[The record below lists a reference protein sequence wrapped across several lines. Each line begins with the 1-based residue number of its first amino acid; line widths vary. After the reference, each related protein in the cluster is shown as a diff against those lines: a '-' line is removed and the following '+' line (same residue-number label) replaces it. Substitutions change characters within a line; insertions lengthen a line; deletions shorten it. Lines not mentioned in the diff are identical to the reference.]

1 MCWKFNLSIHMSVVL
16 RNGAFGLDEVIRLE
30 PHDGTG
36 GFIRKV
42 RPELTQACSDLPHDV
57 LGLCH
62 DAV

>member
-1 MCWKFNLSIHMSVVL
+1 MSVVL